1 MDTFADRLRFARQHR
16 KLSQGALARAS
27 GLSQGAI
34 SSYETGHR
42 KSAKEIFKLAHILK
56 VSPTWLSLG
65 SGPMEAPP
73 DSTGMAGSTKKLHDV
88 DFTDFPGGWP
98 FKELHEADYWALT
111 EKQRRLID
119 HVAATMA
126 KSMHAD

>member
-42 KSAKEIFKLAHILK
+42 KSAKEIFKLAQILK
-56 VSPTWLSLG
+56 VNPSWLSLG
-65 SGPMEAPP
+65 SGPMESPP
-73 DSTGMAGSTKKLHDV
+73 HSTGITGSSNKINDV
-88 DFTDFPGGWP
+88 DLADFPGAWP
-98 FKELHEADYWALT
+98 FKELNEADYWALS

-126 KSMHAD
+126 KSMHSD